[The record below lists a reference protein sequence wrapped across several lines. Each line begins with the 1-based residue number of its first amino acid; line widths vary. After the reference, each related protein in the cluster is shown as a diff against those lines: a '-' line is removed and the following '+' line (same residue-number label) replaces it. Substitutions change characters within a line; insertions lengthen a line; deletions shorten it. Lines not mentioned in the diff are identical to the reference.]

1 MAEKN
6 TFILYDQWGPMV
18 ESLPV
23 EKAGE
28 LFQAIYAYRA
38 GKEPSI
44 SDPAVMAIFAMI
56 SAAMYENEMKYDAVC
71 ASRSESGKLG
81 GRPKKTSASEENQT
95 KAKKANGLSEKQ
107 SKAKKADN
115 DNDNDMKEKDTPNG
129 VSKEKHRHGAFS
141 HVLLTDQ
148 EADKLVEE
156 YGAEQAKQAVDY
168 LDEYIERKG
177 YTAKSHYLAIKK
189 WVFNAIREER
199 IKQQEVLKRE
209 QRLEQPVYKPK
220 PQQGMQRSDDLDA
233 MLISQIVGRN
243 NEQMGAVPPERSAGY
258 YSGGDISRYLGP

>member
-28 LFQAIYAYRA
+28 LFQAIYPYRA

-81 GRPKKTSASEENQT
+81 GRPKKASASEENQT
-95 KAKKANGLSEKQ
+95 KAKKANGFSEKQ

-148 EADKLVEE
+148 EEHKLIADYGADK
-156 YGAEQAKQAVDY
+156 AKAAIDY

-177 YTAKSHYLAIKK
+177 YSSKSHYLAIRK
-189 WVFNAIREER
+189 WVFDAIREEQ
-199 IKQQEVLKRE
+199 IKHQEMQQRE
-209 QRLEQPVYKPK
+209 QRIENFKHPMNSPAK
-220 PQQGMQRSDDLDA
+220 PQQGMQRDEDLDA
-233 MLISQIVGRN
+233 MLIAQISGRSS
-243 NEQMGAVPPERSAGY
+243 NEHMDYMPQERSAGY
-258 YSGGDISRYLGP
+258 VPIGFGP